1 MPKAL
6 DLTGQRFNRLTV
18 LKRVENSRNG
28 KSQWLCKCDCGNE
41 TIVIGSH
48 LKNGNTKSCG
58 CLDKELI
65 AKRNEESA
73 KDLIGMQF
81 ERLTVIA
88 REESKFGKARWLCR
102 CECGNEVVVY
112 GSDLKDGTT
121 KSCGCLKNEMAT
133 KRLQDLNETQKGEN
147 HPMYGKQHGDMARKK
162 ISDARFGTHMS
173 EETKQKLR
181 ESMMGERN
189 PSWQGGVSIIESHL
203 RKFTKDWD
211 RQVRISQNKKC
222 DITGKTCTQQ
232 NSTVH
237 HLFPFKLVV
246 RQAHEVN
253 NIEVKSQILDYTK
266 EELKLLEDYVKTWHS
281 NNIDK
286 GVLLLKTIHRE
297 FHALQGGSQVETN
310 EQDYLDFKQLK
321 QNTQDTNIA

>member
-41 TIVIGSH
+41 VIVIGSH
-48 LKNGNTKSCG
+48 LKSGNTKSCG

-88 REESKFGKARWLCR
+88 REESQFGKARWLCK

-112 GSDLKDGTT
+112 GSDLKRGTT

-133 KRLQDLNETQKGEN
+133 KRLQDLNEVQKGES
-147 HPMYGKQHGDMARKK
+147 HPMYNPNLTD
-162 ISDARFGTHMS
+162 
-173 EETKQKLR
+173 EEREYKRLEIGYTKWAKDVKEQANYTCDCCGVYGVKLH
-181 ESMMGERN
+181 S
-189 PSWQGGVSIIESHL
+189 
-203 RKFTKDWD
+203 
-211 RQVRISQNKKC
+211 
-222 DITGKTCTQQ
+222 
-232 NSTVH
+232 H
-237 HLFPFKLVV
+237 HLNDWHTHKEL
-246 RQAHEVN
+246 R
-253 NIEVKSQILDYTK
+253 LD
-266 EELKLLEDYVKTWHS
+266 VS
-281 NNIDK
+281 N
-286 GVLLLKTIHRE
+286 GVCLCESCHKE
-297 FHALQGGSQVETN
+297 FHADFMGGYRKECN
-310 EQDYLDFKQLK
+310 EQNYLDFKQLK
-321 QNTQDTNIA
+321 QKALIA